1 MNTQISPKLAALI
14 AALLM
19 NTMIIGGMSVLFN
32 SQLRERSSAISFEHQ
47 AVEAAVRAAA

>member
-1 MNTQISPKLAALI
+1 MNTQISSKLVALA

-32 SQLRERSSAISFEHQ
+32 SQLRGQSGAISFENQ
-47 AVEAAVRAAA
+47 AVAAAVRAAA